1 MNETTVTSIKRQ
13 FFAAVPVPK
22 IQWNEIFKN
31 ISWKQQ
37 EELLYHTVLHVLN
50 KKHPLKNDYQ
60 IAFLKYVIKA
70 LEKQGPEAEIHD
82 KFYESLAEKLNI
94 KSGDYSHKHYF
105 VDEDV
110 ITIKESS
117 SFIRDGTTGL
127 SLWPASL
134 TLAEYLVKN
143 KDLFNDKSILE
154 LGSGIGLTG
163 IVLLKACKTPKI
175 YLSDCHESV
184 LEKLV
189 ENIDA
194 NLLGHNCETIECSTL
209 HVRQRLKV
217 DESRELGVLNLTWEN
232 IEESKGWLEKHCI
245 PDIILA
251 SDVVYDDS
259 IFDSLIHCL
268 KNLFELSTSL
278 IFYLAQSIR
287 SQETFNT
294 FCKLLE
300 KNNFQMEEEL
310 RCPADIFKYE
320 EFTEN
325 PTEIKI
331 LKIFK

>member
-1 MNETTVTSIKRQ
+1 MYQTV
-13 FFAAVPVPK
+13 FH
-22 IQWNEIFKN
+22 E
-31 ISWKQQ
+31 
-37 EELLYHTVLHVLN
+37 LN

-70 LEKQGPEAEIHD
+70 LEKLGAEIHD

-94 KSGDYSHKHYF
+94 KSVDYSHKHYF
-105 VDEDV
+105 VEADV
-110 ITIKESS
+110 ITIKEST

-134 TLAEYLVKN
+134 RLAEYLVKH
-143 KDLFNDKSILE
+143 KDQFKDKSILE
-154 LGSGIGLTG
+154 LGSGIGLIG

-194 NLLGHNCETIECSTL
+194 NLLGHNFETIKCSNL
-209 HVRQRLKV
+209 HVRQRLKI
-217 DESRELGVLNLTWEN
+217 DESIELGILNLTWEN
-232 IEESKGWLEKHCI
+232 IEESKKWLEEYCV

-278 IFYLAQSIR
+278 IFYLAQPIR
-287 SQETFNT
+287 CQETFNT
-294 FCKLLE
+294 FCKLLG
-300 KNNFQMEEEL
+300 
-310 RCPADIFKYE
+310 IFL
-320 EFTEN
+320 FFHEN
-325 PTEIKI
+325 SQH
-331 LKIFK
+331 

>member
-1 MNETTVTSIKRQ
+1 M
-13 FFAAVPVPK
+13 
-22 IQWNEIFKN
+22 
-31 ISWKQQ
+31 
-37 EELLYHTVLHVLN
+37 LHVLN
-50 KKHPLKNDYQ
+50 KTHPLKNDYQ
-60 IAFLKYVIKA
+60 IVFLKYVIKA
-70 LEKQGPEAEIHD
+70 LEKLGPDAEIHD

-94 KSGDYSHKHYF
+94 KSADYSHKHYF
-105 VDEDV
+105 VEEDV
-110 ITIKESS
+110 ISIKESS

-134 TLAEYLVKN
+134 TLAEYLVKH
-143 KDLFNDKSILE
+143 KDQFDDKSILE

-294 FCKLLE
+294 FCKLLG
-300 KNNFQMEEEL
+300 NFITFFNFL
-310 RCPADIFKYE
+310 H
-320 EFTEN
+320 
-325 PTEIKI
+325 
-331 LKIFK
+331 